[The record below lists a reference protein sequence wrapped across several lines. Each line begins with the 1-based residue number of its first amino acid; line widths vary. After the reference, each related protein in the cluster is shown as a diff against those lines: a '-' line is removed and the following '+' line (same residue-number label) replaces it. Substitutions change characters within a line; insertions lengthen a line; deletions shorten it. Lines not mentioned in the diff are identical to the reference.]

1 MGSSVKTA
9 IHFRLASNG
18 FPSATESLERKNG
31 EGPRQE
37 GCQNPCE
44 EGSKEKCCQE
54 TSGKGKKKSPVK
66 KVAKKVAK
74 KATPKKAA
82 KKTPAKKKP
91 AAKKAKKP
99 VKKVK
104 KAVKP
109 KPKKVKK
116 PKKAKKPAPKKPK
129 KPKRKKG
136 QKKDKDAPKR
146 AMSAFFLFAQDERPK
161 VKAANPS
168 ASIGVIGKELGAR
181 WAKCPAAAKAGYEKK
196 AGALKVKQQAEMAKY
211 KAAKAKA
218 AGPKRALSAFFL
230 FAGDER
236 PKVVAASPSASIG
249 EIGKELGARWAKASA
264 AVKAGYQAKSD
275 KDKARYAA
283 EKAKFA
289 AKK

>member
-1 MGSSVKTA
+1 MAKAPAKKVAKTPA
-9 IHFRLASNG
+9 KKVAKK
-18 FPSATESLERKNG
+18 SAAKK
-31 EGPRQE
+31 PAA
-37 GCQNPCE
+37 
-44 EGSKEKCCQE
+44 KA
-54 TSGKGKKKSPVK
+54 KKSPVK

-74 KATPKKAA
+74 KATPKKTPKKAVAKKGA

-99 VKKVK
+99 VAK
-104 KAVKP
+104 KAKKP
-109 KPKKVKK
+109 VPKKVKK
-116 PKKAKKPAPKKPK
+116 PKKAKKVVPKKPK

-168 ASIGVIGKELGAR
+168 ASIGDIGKELGAR
-181 WAKCPAAAKAGYEKK
+181 WANCPAAAKAGYEKK
-196 AGALKVKQQAEMAKY
+196 AAALKVKQQAEMAKY

-218 AGPKRALSAFFL
+218 AGPKRALSAFFI
-230 FAGDER
+230 FAADER
-236 PKVVAASPSASIG
+236 PKVVAANPSASIG

-264 AVKAGYQAKSD
+264 SVKAAYQAKSD

-283 EKAKFA
+283 EKAKFV

>member
-1 MGSSVKTA
+1 MGNATMAKAPAKKVAKTPA
-9 IHFRLASNG
+9 KKVAKK
-18 FPSATESLERKNG
+18 SAAKK
-31 EGPRQE
+31 PAA
-37 GCQNPCE
+37 
-44 EGSKEKCCQE
+44 KA
-54 TSGKGKKKSPVK
+54 KKSPVK

-82 KKTPAKKKP
+82 KKTP
-91 AAKKAKKP
+91 

-116 PKKAKKPAPKKPK
+116 PKKAKKPVPKKPK

-168 ASIGVIGKELGAR
+168 ASIGDIGKELGAR

-236 PKVVAASPSASIG
+236 PKVIAASPSASIG

>member
-1 MGSSVKTA
+1 MAKAPAKKAAKTPVKKVVKKTA
-9 IHFRLASNG
+9 A
-18 FPSATESLERKNG
+18 RK
-31 EGPRQE
+31 PAA
-37 GCQNPCE
+37 
-44 EGSKEKCCQE
+44 KAA
-54 TSGKGKKKSPVK
+54 KSPVK

-74 KATPKKAA
+74 KATPKKAPAKKAA

-91 AAKKAKKP
+91 AAAKKAKKP
-99 VKKVK
+99 AKAKKPV
-104 KAVKP
+104 A
-109 KPKKVKK
+109 KKVKK
-116 PKKAKKPAPKKPK
+116 PKKPKKVVPKKPK
-129 KPKRKKG
+129 KVKRKKG

-168 ASIGVIGKELGAR
+168 ASIGDIGKELGAR
-181 WAKCPAAAKAGYEKK
+181 WAKCPAGAKAGYEKK

-230 FAGDER
+230 FAADER
-236 PKVVAASPSASIG
+236 AKVVAANPSASIG
-249 EIGKELGARWAKASA
+249 EIGKELGARWARASGSAKAA
-264 AVKAGYQAKSD
+264 YQAKSD

>member
-9 IHFRLASNG
+9 FHFRLASIG
-18 FPSATESLERKNG
+18 FPSAPESLERKDG

-37 GCQNPCE
+37 GCQDPKEGSSKEICCKKASGKGKENSSKE
-44 EGSKEKCCQE
+44 GNQKGRQESYTKEGSSQEGSKEDSSKE
-54 TSGKGKKKSPVK
+54 KASS
-66 KVAKKVAK
+66 K
-74 KATPKKAA
+74 KASSKEGQKASS
-82 KKTPAKKKP
+82 
-91 AAKKAKKP
+91 KAKKP
-99 VKKVK
+99 
-104 KAVKP
+104 A
-109 KPKKVKK
+109 PKKVKK
-116 PKKAKKPAPKKPK
+116 PKKAKKPAPKKVK

-136 QKKDKDAPKR
+136 QKKDKNAPKR

-168 ASIGVIGKELGAR
+168 ASIGDIGKELGAR
-181 WAKCPAAAKAGYEKK
+181 WAKCPAAAKAGYE
-196 AGALKVKQQAEMAKY
+196 Y

-218 AGPKRALSAFFL
+218 AGPKRALSAFFM
-230 FAGDER
+230 FAADER
-236 PKVVAASPSASIG
+236 PKVVSANPSASIG

-264 AVKAGYQAKSD
+264 SVKAGYQAKSD

>member
-1 MGSSVKTA
+1 MGAAKA
-9 IHFRLASNG
+9 
-18 FPSATESLERKNG
+18 
-31 EGPRQE
+31 
-37 GCQNPCE
+37 
-44 EGSKEKCCQE
+44 
-54 TSGKGKKKSPVK
+54 KKSPVK

-104 KAVKP
+104 KAAKP

-116 PKKAKKPAPKKPK
+116 PKKAKKPVPK

-168 ASIGVIGKELGAR
+168 ASIGDIGKELGAR

-218 AGPKRALSAFFL
+218 
-230 FAGDER
+230 
-236 PKVVAASPSASIG
+236 V
-249 EIGKELGARWAKASA
+249 
-264 AVKAGYQAKSD
+264 
-275 KDKARYAA
+275 
-283 EKAKFA
+283 
-289 AKK
+289 

>member
-1 MGSSVKTA
+1 MGNATMAKAPAKKVAKTPA
-9 IHFRLASNG
+9 KKVAKK
-18 FPSATESLERKNG
+18 SAAKK
-31 EGPRQE
+31 PAA
-37 GCQNPCE
+37 
-44 EGSKEKCCQE
+44 KA
-54 TSGKGKKKSPVK
+54 KKSPVK

-74 KATPKKAA
+74 KATPKKA
-82 KKTPAKKKP
+82 AKKKP

-116 PKKAKKPAPKKPK
+116 PKKAKKPVPKKPK

-168 ASIGVIGKELGAR
+168 ASIGDIGKELGAR

-230 FAGDER
+230 FAG
-236 PKVVAASPSASIG
+236 
-249 EIGKELGARWAKASA
+249 
-264 AVKAGYQAKSD
+264 
-275 KDKARYAA
+275 
-283 EKAKFA
+283 
-289 AKK
+289 

>member
-1 MGSSVKTA
+1 MAKAPAKKVAKTPA
-9 IHFRLASNG
+9 KKVAKK
-18 FPSATESLERKNG
+18 SAAKK
-31 EGPRQE
+31 PAA
-37 GCQNPCE
+37 
-44 EGSKEKCCQE
+44 KA
-54 TSGKGKKKSPVK
+54 KKSPVK

-91 AAKKAKKP
+91 AAKKAKTP
-99 VKKVK
+99 VKKKVK

-116 PKKAKKPAPKKPK
+116 PKKAKKPVPKKPK

-168 ASIGVIGKELGAR
+168 ASIGDIGKELGAR

-196 AGALKVKQQAEMAKY
+196 AGALKVNNKLKWPSTRQPRLRPLDQNVLCPHFSCSLGMNDQRLLLPAHQQVLEK
-211 KAAKAKA
+211 
-218 AGPKRALSAFFL
+218 L
-230 FAGDER
+230 E
-236 PKVVAASPSASIG
+236 
-249 EIGKELGARWAKASA
+249 
-264 AVKAGYQAKSD
+264 KS
-275 KDKARYAA
+275 
-283 EKAKFA
+283 
-289 AKK
+289 